1 MPGIAVGLFDTI
13 EAAMVSV
20 LQAFSTAQGIAG
32 GTVFNVSR
40 RILRPISMAECP
52 LVCISLT
59 SLTPEGS
66 SSRQVEAEA
75 AEYALD
81 CFAHGVEGTDKSDED
96 AKKKLYYLA
105 QQVKH
110 GLYALAA
117 YDFGQAVGVIA
128 KKSWPTFQLL
138 KPTEQEAEEQIVG
151 GRWTIRVEYAWTP
164 ADAQAQALTQVTV
177 IEFLKQ
183 YAPQGGV
190 TKTFP

>member
-1 MPGIAVGLFDTI
+1 MPGIAVGMFDTI

-40 RILRPISMAECP
+40 RILRDISMAECP
-52 LVCISLT
+52 IVCISMT
-59 SLTPEGS
+59 SLTPEAGS
-66 SSRQVEAEA
+66 SRFVEAEA
-75 AEYALD
+75 VEYSLD
-81 CFAHGVEGTDKSDED
+81 CFAHGVEGTYPSDED

-110 GLYALAA
+110 GLYAFAQA
-117 YDFGQAVGVIA
+117 DFGQGPGVIS
-128 KKSWPTFQLL
+128 KKSWPTFALL

-151 GRWTIRVEYAWTP
+151 GRWTIRVEYGWTP
-164 ADAQAQALTQVTV
+164 QDDAAQALTQVTV
-177 IEFLKQ
+177 TEFLKT